1 MWVSL
6 RTNAS
11 LAVVACLALTSAA
24 ARADDL
30 LVMPYACSVVDGQ
43 PILSRAR
50 DEGHRVLGR
59 REQRNFTA
67 CSPVNPDMCRQW
79 TVYRFDLDC
88 DGARVPWLSVVA
100 AAARGQRYERVW
112 IEEGRLRLDMGPR
125 WGMSPDDPC
134 ARASAYDDRW
144 RAGRLNRYC
153 ADRRTLESSSSIVD
167 MPPGFAPMLGID
179 GIFVA
184 GGAPSV
190 ASAPWAAPP
199 AGVSPPSFKG
209 TRAET
214 SQPSP
219 PEPAAKSARV
229 ESPPPAPP
237 EPAAKSARAESPP
250 PPPALPEPAAKGARI
265 AGSPPAP
272 AEPSK
277 SATGQEAAPSA
288 RPPVPLPEAKQ
299 VKQAEAK
306 PAPPPPAQSPA
317 PAAVPGGPVIPK
329 IINRPAPAT
338 DEASPQPPPVTTVPK
353 AAATPEAG
361 PKLAAI
367 PPPRPKEA
375 VAQDSA
381 PQKAAV
387 RKDEDAPVTLFSAVR
402 SPATGAAIAVGGL
415 AVLLLAA
422 FALTRRRERARIAG
436 TPRRDIATVS
446 LDGRTGSAPV
456 ASAARKSD
464 QDVWTQDQRPPSQP
478 TPAEK
483 PSMPSNWGDRIPR
496 TRDEAL
502 QVLGMGV
509 TPDANIAAIKKI
521 VDGLRASWH
530 PDHASGDVDRQMR
543 ELRLKQINAAWEIIA
558 GKRAVV

>member
-1 MWVSL
+1 
-6 RTNAS
+6 
-11 LAVVACLALTSAA
+11 
-24 ARADDL
+24 
-30 LVMPYACSVVDGQ
+30 MPYTCSLVDGQ
-43 PILSRAR
+43 PILRRAR

-59 REQRNFTA
+59 HEQRTFTA
-67 CSPVNPDMCRQW
+67 CSPVNPDVCRQW
-79 TVYRFDLDC
+79 TVHRFDLDC
-88 DGARVPWLSVVA
+88 GGARVPWISVVA
-100 AAARGQRYERVW
+100 ASEGERRYGRAWVED
-112 IEEGRLRLDMGPR
+112 GRLRLDMGPR
-125 WGMSPDDPC
+125 WGLSPDDPC
-134 ARASAYDDRW
+134 TRASSYDGRW
-144 RAGRLNRYC
+144 RDRRLERYC
-153 ADRRTLESSSSIVD
+153 SDRRALGSSSSIVD

-190 ASAPWAAPP
+190 ASAPWAASPT
-199 AGVSPPSFKG
+199 GVSPPPFKG
-209 TRAET
+209 MGAES
-214 SQPSP
+214 SQPSL

-237 EPAAKSARAESPP
+237 EPAVKSARAESQP
-250 PPPALPEPAAKGARI
+250 PPPALPELAAKGSRI
-265 AGSPPAP
+265 AGFPPAP
-272 AEPSK
+272 PEPAK
-277 SATGQEAAPSA
+277 SMTGQEAAPSA

-338 DEASPQPPPVTTVPK
+338 DEASPQPPPVTSVPK

-375 VAQDSA
+375 VLQDSA
-381 PQKAAV
+381 TQKAAV
-387 RKDEDAPVTLFSAVR
+387 RKDEDAPVTLFSAIR

-446 LDGRTGSAPV
+446 LDGRTGSAAV
-456 ASAARKSD
+456 ANVARNGD
-464 QDVWTQDQRPPSQP
+464 QQVWTQDQRPPSQS

-530 PDHASGDVDRQMR
+530 PDHASGNADRQMR

>member
-11 LAVVACLALTSAA
+11 LAVVACLALTGAT

-43 PILSRAR
+43 PTLRRAR

-100 AAARGQRYERVW
+100 AATRGQRYERVW
-112 IEEGRLRLDMGPR
+112 IEEGASVST
-125 WGMSPDDPC
+125 W
-134 ARASAYDDRW
+134 ARAGACRPTTRARALPPTTIAGDRLNGIVPT
-144 RAGRLNRYC
+144 AGRSALVVDCRYAAWLC
-153 ADRRTLESSSSIVD
+153 ADARHRRHLRRRRRTQRRFRT
-167 MPPGFAPMLGID
+167 MGR
-179 GIFVA
+179 
-184 GGAPSV
+184 
-190 ASAPWAAPP
+190 PP

-209 TRAET
+209 TRA
-214 SQPSP
+214 
-219 PEPAAKSARV
+219 

-250 PPPALPEPAAKGARI
+250 PPPALPELAAKGSRI
-265 AGSPPAP
+265 AGFPPAP

-288 RPPVPLPEAKQ
+288 RPPVPLPETKQ

-353 AAATPEAG
+353 AAATQEAG

-375 VAQDSA
+375 VVPDSA

-387 RKDEDAPVTLFSAVR
+387 RKDDDAPATLFGAVR

-422 FALTRRRERARIAG
+422 FALTRRRERAQIAG
-436 TPRRDIATVS
+436 SPRRDIATVS

-456 ASAARKSD
+456 ASAASKSD
-464 QDVWTQDQRPPSQP
+464 QDVWAQDQWPPSQP

-483 PSMPSNWGDRIPR
+483 PSMPSSWGDRIPR

-530 PDHASGDVDRQMR
+530 PDHAAGNADRQMR